1 MSQKDQYFSGA
12 EALRDIDLAHLVKG
26 KGNFLGRGNFSDV
39 YTVRDK
45 EGNTNTDYVVKILN
59 KSMFI
64 DRFVLNIRRTFGD
77 IKSES
82 SLSLDPNFRA
92 EVYALVDLKG
102 QQIGPDIVYA
112 NYQKY
117 YYVIEKMDSTLLNM
131 IVNDTLTPSQVIKL
145 IALGDRYLRSK
156 YFHDDMHT
164 NNIMWSDKHNDFR
177 IIDWG
182 IYLIIRPYTEEK
194 IINLKIY
201 NTFTDQIMWIA
212 SLYTLLKIEEGGPK
226 LEQWMGVAD
235 KISSYIE
242 MNYPERKSSFDI
254 FDPNFKAKK
263 YVRGGLNYF
272 KEMREDKYY
281 KGGKTRKHRYRRRN
295 KTLKN

>member
-1 MSQKDQYFSGA
+1 MCIQC
-12 EALRDIDLAHLVKG
+12 
-26 KGNFLGRGNFSDV
+26 
-39 YTVRDK
+39 DK

-92 EVYALVDLKG
+92 EVNALLDLKG

-194 IINLKIY
+194 IINQKIY

-281 KGGKTRKHRYRRRN
+281 KGGKTQKHRYRRRN